1 MTFPSEKENVTR
13 ALAERGVTLPCPRCG
28 DNGWSVLEA
37 YISNSLTQ
45 NTSKVIV
52 GGSVLP
58 TVAVICTKCGFLSEH
73 VATVLELSVYIGNRL
88 RAARNWS
95 DNDAT
100 FLRNC
105 R

>member
-1 MTFPSEKENVTR
+1 MTFPPEKENVTR

-45 NTSKVIV
+45 NASKVIV
-52 GGSVLP
+52 GGSALP

-73 VATVLELSVYIGNRL
+73 VATVLELFGPFRQSPASGKELERQW
-88 RAARNWS
+88 R
-95 DNDAT
+95 
-100 FLRNC
+100 
-105 R
+105 